1 MRELDNQGGFVL
13 VAIVM
18 ALAIVGAVAFLL
30 NREGGMGVRLAG
42 SSFEAT
48 QARYVAEA
56 GLEHERWRLNRAG
69 CVAYTNLPSTALGN
83 DTYSATVA
91 STSGSPVTITG
102 TGTLVTGASHQLR
115 RSGVPI
121 FGDLRTD
128 SIRPTSGGIRDTYL
142 ADGALSNTAFGGSP
156 DLVLSDATS
165 VDRALIRFDLSNLP
179 TTTRVTSAILELEL
193 EDIAFGGAGSAR
205 VHRAT
210 GRWTESEATWN
221 ERRSGAT
228 WTTPGGDHD
237 PQIEASTDIDV
248 AQLGSTQ
255 WDVTPL
261 TASWVR
267 GTNPNR
273 GLLLA
278 VSPGIDGASFSSGD
292 RVCGQHPKL
301 TVTYSCE
308 CGQPC
313 QLVEALGQTCAWD
326 SLPNTNAA
334 EFSTAGGGDI
344 WDITFLPE
352 CVAFNAVAAPADGA
366 WLGVDYSSSTV
377 YMVDTAGNLLTS
389 FVVAPQHILG
399 IELVPSG
406 AWVDHLALADESDQA
421 VYYVDLAG
429 NVQGSFSTSGFSQH
443 PVGVAFIQSSATGIY
458 DGHLAISSDKDGFGT
473 SSSAVY
479 VVDQAGSLKMTIDL
493 SALTPEPWGVA
504 HLPGTD
510 RLLVAA
516 KDGWVYVI
524 DFTGALIAQ
533 YDAAAFGATQV
544 QGIAVN
550 PLTGDHVVNDHD
562 TATVKYLNSFASG
575 YRDEFS
581 DNPPSY
587 AGNDGALTWSGD
599 WQELGESDGVNQGRV
614 QVKPGPWCASTR
626 CLRIGSNDE
635 ESIAGRG
642 ASREADLSGFASA
655 TLSFSYRRQK
665 MDDGAGSVTLAVSG
679 DGGLNWTDLTSYD
692 MNSGSDTSQIPQ
704 AFDITPH
711 MGPNTQIRFLGSGSA
726 IEAYIRFDDIDI
738 ASAGCGAS

>member
-48 QARYVAEA
+48 RARYVAEA

-115 RSGVPI
+115 RSGIPI

-128 SIRPTSGGIRDTYL
+128 SIRPSSGGIRDTYL

-156 DLVLSDATS
+156 DLVLSDTTS

-210 GRWTESEATWN
+210 RDWTESEATWN

-228 WTTPGGDHD
+228 WTTPGGDYD

-267 GTNPNR
+267 GTNPNH

-326 SLPNTNAA
+326 SLPNTSAA
-334 EFSTAGGGDI
+334 EFSTAGGGDV

-366 WLGVDYSSSTV
+366 WLGVDYSSSTA
-377 YMVDTAGNLLTS
+377 YMVDMAGNLLTS
-389 FVVAPQHILG
+389 FVVAPQHVLG

-458 DGHLAISSDKDGFGT
+458 DAHLAISSDKDGFG
-473 SSSAVY
+473 SSISAVY
-479 VVDQAGSLKMTIDL
+479 LVDQAGSLKLTIDV
-493 SALTPEPWGVA
+493 SALTPEPWGVT

-510 RLLVAA
+510 RLLVAS
-516 KDGWVYVI
+516 KTGLVSVI
-524 DFTGALIAQ
+524 DFAGTLLAQ

-544 QGIAVN
+544 QGLAIN

-562 TATVKYLNSFASG
+562 TASVKYLSSFASG
-575 YRDEFS
+575 YRDEWNSMSF
-581 DNPPSY
+581 
-587 AGNDGALTWSGD
+587 AGSDGALPWSND
-599 WQELGESDGVNQGRV
+599 WQELGENDGANQGSVMVR
-614 QVKPGPWCASTR
+614 GGSRCASSR
-626 CLRIGSNDE
+626 CLRIGEN
-635 ESIAGRG
+635 G
-642 ASREADLSGFASA
+642 ASIVDRGVSREMDLSGFARA
-655 TLSFSYRRQK
+655 TLSFSYRRRK
-665 MDDGAGSVTLAVSG
+665 LRDGVGSVTLAVSR
-679 DGGLNWTDLTSYD
+679 DAGLNWTDLATYD
-692 MNSGSDTSQIPQ
+692 INAGSDSGQVPQ

-711 MGPNTQIRFLGSGSA
+711 MGPSTQIRFLGSGNNA
-726 IEAYIRFDDIDI
+726 EGYVRFDDIDI
-738 ASAGCGAS
+738 ASAGCSAS